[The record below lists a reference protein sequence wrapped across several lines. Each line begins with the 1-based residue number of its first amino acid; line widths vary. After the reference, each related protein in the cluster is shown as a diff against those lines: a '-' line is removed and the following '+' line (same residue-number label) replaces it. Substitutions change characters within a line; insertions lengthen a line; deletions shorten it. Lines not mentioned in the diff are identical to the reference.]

1 MKIVFFGVGSI
12 AKKHIKILKKNNITN
27 FLSYKSSYKS
37 TYIKNI
43 NNIGELISEKPN
55 VAFITNP
62 TAAHIYTLLEIH
74 KLNMNI
80 FIEKPLTHKVSDFL
94 KFKKKYLNYNKSIY
108 IAYNQRFN
116 PILIYLKEKFINKY
130 KPLNIQINCNSNLL
144 NWRDKKN
151 SHNYYSANKAQG
163 GGVLYDLSHEIDY
176 TNYLFGNKKLNT
188 NISIFSGKKS
198 KTTIDSHD
206 YAYLNFK
213 INNCPILISLSY
225 FTHKEQR
232 SIKIEFEKF
241 TITCDLITERIQKF
255 INNKKVSVIK
265 FKNTKKIMYEKQIEF
280 FLNSLKKKK
289 KINNVAESEDL
300 IKNFF

>member
-37 TYIKNI
+37 PYIKNI

-116 PILIYLKEKFINKY
+116 PILIYLKEKFIHKY

-176 TNYLFGNKKLNT
+176 TNYLFGNKKINSK
-188 NISIFSGKKS
+188 ISIFSGKKS